1 MPELW
6 ELTAVDLAARLAGDE
21 VTASEIVE
29 SCLGRI
35 DAVNPAL
42 NAIVTLDSDG
52 ARARAAAL
60 DRLPSERRGP
70 LHGLPIAIKDL
81 EDTAGMRTTYG
92 SPLFADHVPDAD
104 TLMVSRLRGAG
115 AVIVGKTNTPEFGA
129 GSQTFNP
136 VFGPTRNPWDPT
148 RTPGGSSGGAAAAV
162 AAGMIPFADG
172 SDLGGSIRNPASFC
186 NLIGLRPTPGRVPDP
201 DAGPWNPLPVL
212 GPIARTATDAA
223 LLLSAMSGPDP
234 RVALSGA
241 WPAFTARDL
250 ASRPTGTRIAWSPDL
265 GDLPVASEVTA
276 ALGTARA
283 GLEAIGCRV
292 WDAAVALPRADE
304 AFEVL
309 RGVGYAE
316 AFGELIVSRPDAL
329 KDTIV
334 ANTRYGLSLT
344 GADVGR
350 AIVAQAAT
358 VEAMRTLLLEYDLVA
373 LPTAQVAPFPVGE
386 EWVHE
391 IEGVGM
397 SSYIEWMR
405 ACSRITVT
413 GHPAISVPGG
423 FTDGG
428 LPVGLQLVGRAGD
441 ERGLLALA
449 AELADATG
457 LGERRPP
464 APTAAGA

>member
-1 MPELW
+1 
-6 ELTAVDLAARLAGDE
+6 
-21 VTASEIVE
+21 
-29 SCLGRI
+29 
-35 DAVNPAL
+35 
-42 NAIVTLDSDG
+42 
-52 ARARAAAL
+52 
-60 DRLPSERRGP
+60 
-70 LHGLPIAIKDL
+70 
-81 EDTAGMRTTYG
+81 MRTTYG

-201 DAGPWNPLPVL
+201 DAGPFNPLPVL
-212 GPIARTATDAA
+212 GPIARTAADAA

-234 RVALSGA
+234 RVALSRA

-250 ASRPTGTRIAWSPDL
+250 ASRPTATQPTATQPTATRPTATRIAWSPEL

-283 GLEAIGCRV
+283 GLEAIGCHV
-292 WDAAVALPRADE
+292 CDVAVALPRADE

-316 AFGELIVSRPDAL
+316 AFGELLVSRPDAL

-413 GHPAISVPGG
+413 GHPAISVPAG

-449 AELADATG
+449 AELADATRPG
-457 LGERRPP
+457 RAPP
-464 APTAAGA
+464 ADAYSSRRVSGVALTPCTTIDTDTQTTVVHTTTAVSWRERSWSPATTAA